1 MKKTALRRL
10 EALEMEERSRE
21 QKELS
26 SLAEARIYIWIIVLA
41 YYLGGLESD
50 WPAPGLDDRA
60 AQVRNDSV
68 TRG

>member
-41 YYLGGLESD
+41 FGLHRAIAES
-50 WPAPGLDDRA
+50 W
-60 AQVRNDSV
+60 
-68 TRG
+68 